1 MVKTTLPGVPSR
13 SLTDS
18 PPIRFGTDGWRGR
31 IAEEFTTSGVRRCAA
46 GIAAHLHEIGRESSP
61 VVIGFDGRFL
71 SGRFAREVA
80 LHLASERFVPVLSPA
95 PIPTPALSWRA
106 ATAGASLGIMITA
119 SHNPPEY
126 NGLKLKSSDGGTLD
140 PEETENIAR
149 LIPAADPGPSD
160 EEDLATH
167 PSFLPSYLKALKDR
181 VHHKEIRASRMK
193 LVHDAM
199 HGMGGNLLGQ
209 LLSGAALKVMPVRSE
224 PDPLFGGSSP
234 EPMARH
240 LARLF
245 QEVRKQR
252 ASVGFATDGD
262 ADRMA
267 ACDEKGRFLSPLTL
281 LPVLAQHFIEVRG
294 ERGGI
299 AKTFAGSLRME
310 RIARRHGL
318 PFHDLPVGFKHVAS
332 LLRRKEI
339 LLGGEESGGFGFR
352 GFLPERDGILSSLFI
367 LEAMVLSD
375 MPLSE
380 LVARMEKAYGRFAY
394 DRLDLESSPAEGKH
408 RTQSLSAAP
417 PKQIA
422 GMRVTGVNRLDGV
435 KLLFDEDGW
444 VLFRQSGT
452 EPVLRLY
459 CEAPNQKVVAA
470 VLRQATRLVRR

>member
-1 MVKTTLPGVPSR
+1 MVKTMLGGSPTR
-13 SLTDS
+13 SFADS

-31 IAEEFTTSGVRRCAA
+31 IADEFTTAGVRRCAA
-46 GIAAHLHEIGRESSP
+46 GIAAHLHGVGRESSP
-61 VVIGFDGRFL
+61 VVIGYDGRFL
-71 SGRFAREVA
+71 SSRFAREVA
-80 LHLASERFVPVLSPA
+80 LHMASERFVPVLSPA
-95 PIPTPALSWRA
+95 ALPTPALSWRTV
-106 ATAGASLGIMITA
+106 TAGASLGIMITA

-140 PEETENIAR
+140 SEETERIVQ
-149 LIPAADPGPSD
+149 LIPASDPGPSE

-167 PSFLPSYLKALKDR
+167 PSFLPAYLKAIKDR
-181 VHHKEIRASRMK
+181 VLIKEIRAARIK

-199 HGMGGNLLGQ
+199 HGMGGDLLGQ
-209 LLSGAALKVMPVRSE
+209 LLAGAAAKVIPLHGE
-224 PDPLFGGSSP
+224 PDPLFGGIHP
-234 EPMARH
+234 EPIARN
-240 LARLF
+240 LAALF
-245 QEVRKQR
+245 REVRKHR
-252 ASVGFATDGD
+252 AAAGFATDGD

-281 LPVLAQHFIEVRG
+281 LPVLAQHLIEVRG

-310 RIARRHGL
+310 RIANRHGL

-367 LEAMVLSD
+367 LEAMVLAD
-375 MPLSE
+375 LPLSG
-380 LVARMEKAYGRFAY
+380 LVARMEKTYGRFAY
-394 DRLDLESSPAEGKH
+394 DRMDVESAPETGRRK
-408 RTQSLSAAP
+408 TQSLSVAP

-435 KLLFDEDGW
+435 KLLLGDEGW

-459 CEAPNQKVVAA
+459 CEAPNQATVAA
-470 VLRQATRLVRR
+470 VLRQARRLVQR

>member
-1 MVKTTLPGVPSR
+1 MVKTRLSGATSR
-13 SLTDS
+13 SFSDS
-18 PPIRFGTDGWRGR
+18 PPIRFGTDGWRAR
-31 IAEEFTTSGVRRCAA
+31 IAEEFTTAGVRRCAA

-61 VVIGFDGRFL
+61 VVIGYDGRFL

-80 LHLASERFVPVLSPA
+80 LYLAAERFVPVLSPS
-95 PIPTPALSWRA
+95 PIPTPALSWRTL
-106 ATAGASLGIMITA
+106 TAGASLGIMITA

-140 PEETENIAR
+140 PEETERIAH
-149 LIPAADPGPSD
+149 LIPSTDPGRSE

-167 PSFLPSYLKALKDR
+167 PSFLPSYLKALKER
-181 VHHKEIRASRMK
+181 VRLKEIRGSRMK

-199 HGMGGNLLGQ
+199 HGMGGNLLEQ
-209 LLSGAALKVMPVRSE
+209 VLSGGAARVLALRAV
-224 PDPLFGGSSP
+224 PDPLFGGANP
-234 EPMARH
+234 EPMARNMSS
-240 LARLF
+240 LF

-252 ASVGFATDGD
+252 ASAGFATDGD

-267 ACDEKGRFLSPLTL
+267 ACDERGRFLSPLTL

-310 RIARRHGL
+310 RIANRHGL

-339 LLGGEESGGFGFR
+339 LLGGEESGGFGFH
-352 GFLPERDGILSSLFI
+352 GFLPERDGILSSLFL
-367 LEAMVLSD
+367 LEAMVLAD
-375 MPLSE
+375 QPLSA

-394 DRLDLESSPAEGKH
+394 DRVDVRSLPAEGMR
-408 RTQSLSAAP
+408 RTLAFSAAP
-417 PKQIA
+417 PGQIA

-435 KLLFDEDGW
+435 KLLFGEDGW

-459 CEAPNQKVVAA
+459 CEAPNQTIVSA
-470 VLRQATRLVRR
+470 VLRQAVRLIQR